1 MKNSYQKGNWKE
13 YNQNLINRG
22 SIIFWFSKYVTRK
35 WTAKKGKK
43 HFGRPFTYSNLAIS
57 TAHTIRFVY
66 HLPLRATQG
75 FIGSLLSILKLS
87 LKTPCYTQI

>member
-57 TAHTIRFVY
+57 TAHTIRVV
-66 HLPLRATQG
+66 
-75 FIGSLLSILKLS
+75 LK
-87 LKTPCYTQI
+87 KPAC